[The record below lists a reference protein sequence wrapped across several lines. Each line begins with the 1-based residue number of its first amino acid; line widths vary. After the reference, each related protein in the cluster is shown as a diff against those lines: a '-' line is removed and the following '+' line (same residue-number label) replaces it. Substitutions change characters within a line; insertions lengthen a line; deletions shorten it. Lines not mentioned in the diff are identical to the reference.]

1 MKIIRNKILLALLII
16 SLSSAASF
24 AFEKVGTTSFQFLKV
39 WPGARATGMAGAFSS
54 IVNNSEAVFWNPA
67 GLARINGF
75 DFSFGFVDWF
85 MDVNH
90 YSFSAAYNFEDVGT
104 LGIMGII
111 SSVGEIEVTRVD
123 RLGFVNGVY
132 NPGLTGE
139 VINPSSLVLG
149 VSYARNLTD
158 KFAFGVTV
166 KYVHENL
173 VFEKAGALVFD
184 GGLTFNTGFRSIIIG
199 ASVRHFG
206 QEVKFIDKSY
216 PLPQTFNIGISSY
229 LFSNN
234 DPLISNTGD
243 HSLLLSYDM
252 IQPRDYDQMHSIG
265 LEYGFKDMIY
275 LRGGYVL
282 NNDQEGI
289 AAGIGVLYKGYRI
302 DYSYNDYGQYLNSV
316 HRFTIGYEIN

>member
-1 MKIIRNKILLALLII
+1 MKIISKKILLTSII
-16 SLSSAASF
+16 LFVLGNNLS

-54 IVNNSEAVFWNPA
+54 IANNAEAVFWNPA
-67 GLARINGF
+67 GLARISNF

-90 YSFSAAYNFEDVGT
+90 FSFSAAYNMGDIGT
-104 LGIMGII
+104 LGVMGVF
-111 SSVGEIEVTRVD
+111 SNVGDIEVTRVD
-123 RLGFVNGVY
+123 RLGFVGGVY

-139 VINPSSLVLG
+139 VISPSSLVLG

-158 KFAFGVTV
+158 KFAFGITV
-166 KYVHENL
+166 KYVQENL
-173 VFEKAGALVFD
+173 VVKKAGALVFD
-184 GGLTFNTGFRSIIIG
+184 GGLTFNTGFRSIVIG

-206 QEVKFIDKSY
+206 QEVKFYDKSY

-234 DPLISNTGD
+234 DPLISNMGD
-243 HSLLLSYDM
+243 HSLLVSYDM
-252 IQPRDYDQMHSIG
+252 IQPRDYDQMHSVG
-265 LEYGFKDMIY
+265 MEYSFKDMIF

-289 AAGIGVLYKGYRI
+289 TTGVGVVYKGYRI
-302 DYSYNDYGQYLNSV
+302 DYSFNDYGKYLDSV
-316 HRFTIGYEIN
+316 HRFTIGFELN

>member
-1 MKIIRNKILLALLII
+1 MKIIRKKILLVVLILLA
-16 SLSSAASF
+16 SNAGSF

-39 WPGARATGMAGAFSS
+39 WPGARATGMAEAFTS
-54 IVNNSEAVFWNPA
+54 IASNSESVFWNPA
-67 GLARINGF
+67 GLARLTGF
-75 DFSFGFVDWF
+75 DFTFGFVDWF

-90 YSFSAAYNFEDVGT
+90 FSFSAAKNFGELGT
-104 LGIMGII
+104 FGVFGVF

-149 VSYARNLTD
+149 VSYARNVTD
-158 KFAFGVTV
+158 KFAFGLSV

-184 GGLTFNTGFRSIIIG
+184 GGLTFNTGFRSIVIG

-229 LFSNN
+229 LFSGS
-234 DPLISNTGD
+234 DPLIASAGD
-243 HSLLLSYDM
+243 HSLLVSYDM
-252 IQPRDYDQMHSIG
+252 IQPRDYDQMHSVG
-265 LEYGFKDMIY
+265 FEYGFKDLIY

-282 NNDQEGI
+282 NRDQEGFS
-289 AAGIGVLYKGYRI
+289 AGVGIYYKGYRI
-302 DYSYNDYGQYLNSV
+302 DYSFNDYGDYLDSV